1 MIATALTSIITDDPA
16 FTEVA
21 EEGTPLRRIG
31 DPGDVAAVIAF
42 LCSDAA
48 GYVTGQNLV
57 VDGGAALPNLQADT
71 IVRAVR
77 ERFS

>member
-1 MIATALTSIITDDPA
+1 MIATALTAMITEDAA
-16 FTEVA
+16 FTAVA

-31 DPGDVAAVIAF
+31 TAAEVADVVAF

-48 GYVTGQNLV
+48 AYITGQELV
-57 VDGGAALPNLQADT
+57 VDGGASLPNLQADT

-77 ERFS
+77 DRFG